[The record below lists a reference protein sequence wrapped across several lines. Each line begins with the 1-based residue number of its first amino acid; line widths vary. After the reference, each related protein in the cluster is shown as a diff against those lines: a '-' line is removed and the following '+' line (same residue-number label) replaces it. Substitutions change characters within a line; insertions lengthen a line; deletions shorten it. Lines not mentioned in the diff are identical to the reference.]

1 LSAFSLNP
9 VCWTGRLPVRPDSC
23 PRNRFL
29 PVVILFVNKIKK
41 FEEFDIT
48 DTEVSRNISKF
59 RVA

>member
-1 LSAFSLNP
+1 
-9 VCWTGRLPVRPDSC
+9 
-23 PRNRFL
+23 
-29 PVVILFVNKIKK
+29 VVILFVNKIKK